1 MNLFRPI
8 LGLGFLAGAAYA
20 AVKLVELFDKE
31 NDIEWTAVMGEMPE
45 EEYTVPAP
53 KMDAESAPEAAQ
65 QPAEEPAAPAPE
77 AVQQPAGE
85 PAETPAEAPAEA
97 VSGPVCEAPEAPA
110 APEEAETK
118 EPERVTVHPR
128 RARIDPTTIAC
139 AEDFQDWD
147 QFGCR
152 S

>member
-20 AVKLVELFDKE
+20 AVKLVEMFDKE

-53 KMDAESAPEAAQ
+53 KMDSADDAPEAA
-65 QPAEEPAAPAPE
+65 P
-77 AVQQPAGE
+77 
-85 PAETPAEAPAEA
+85 ETPAEPEAAPEQSEAPAGETA
-97 VSGPVCEAPEAPA
+97 PVCEEAPA
-110 APEEAETK
+110 VETAPCAEQETK

-147 QFGCR
+147 EFGCR

>member
-20 AVKLVELFDKE
+20 AVKLVEMFDKE

-53 KMDAESAPEAAQ
+53 KMDSADDAPEAA
-65 QPAEEPAAPAPE
+65 P
-77 AVQQPAGE
+77 
-85 PAETPAEAPAEA
+85 ETPAEPETAPEQSEAPAEEA
-97 VSGPVCEAPEAPA
+97 APACEEAPA
-110 APEEAETK
+110 VETAPCAEQETK

-147 QFGCR
+147 EFGCR

>member
-20 AVKLVELFDKE
+20 AVKLVEMFDKE

-53 KMDAESAPEAAQ
+53 KMDSADDAPEAA
-65 QPAEEPAAPAPE
+65 P
-77 AVQQPAGE
+77 
-85 PAETPAEAPAEA
+85 ETPAEPEAAPEQSEAPAGETA
-97 VSGPVCEAPEAPA
+97 PVCEEAPA
-110 APEEAETK
+110 GETAPCAEQETK

-147 QFGCR
+147 EFGCR

>member
-20 AVKLVELFDKE
+20 DVKLVEMFDKE
-31 NDIEWTAVMGEMPE
+31 NDIEWTAMMGEMPE

-53 KMDAESAPEAAQ
+53 KMNSADDAPEAA
-65 QPAEEPAAPAPE
+65 P
-77 AVQQPAGE
+77 
-85 PAETPAEAPAEA
+85 ETPAEPEAAPEQSEAPAGETA
-97 VSGPVCEAPEAPA
+97 PVCEEAPA
-110 APEEAETK
+110 GETAPCAEQETK

-147 QFGCR
+147 EFGCR

>member
-20 AVKLVELFDKE
+20 AVKLVEMFDKE

-53 KMDAESAPEAAQ
+53 KMDSADDAPEAAS
-65 QPAEEPAAPAPE
+65 
-77 AVQQPAGE
+77 
-85 PAETPAEAPAEA
+85 ETPAEPEAAPEQSEAPAGETA
-97 VSGPVCEAPEAPA
+97 PVCEEAPA
-110 APEEAETK
+110 GETAPCAEQETR

-147 QFGCR
+147 EFGCR

>member
-20 AVKLVELFDKE
+20 AVKLVEMFDKE

-53 KMDAESAPEAAQ
+53 KMNSADDAPEAA
-65 QPAEEPAAPAPE
+65 P
-77 AVQQPAGE
+77 
-85 PAETPAEAPAEA
+85 ETPAEPEAAPEQSEA
-97 VSGPVCEAPEAPA
+97 PVCEEAPA
-110 APEEAETK
+110 VETAPCAEQETK

-147 QFGCR
+147 EFGCR